1 MKILPAT
8 GCALT
13 FAATL
18 PLSLQADRLPH
29 IILLMTDQ
37 QRWDAMGC
45 TSGGIVV
52 TPHLDR
58 LAAEGTRFA
67 HAYTSCPSSTPARS
81 GLLTGLSPWH
91 HGLLGYGDVAEHC
104 RFEMPRLLRELG
116 YYTFGIGKMHWHPQR
131 TKHGFHE
138 VLLDESGRVEDENF
152 VSDYRQWFQ
161 LHCPGGNPDA
171 TGIGWNDH
179 GAAVYVPDEALHPTR
194 WTGETACELI
204 RSYDTATDTPL
215 FLKVSFAR
223 PHSPYDP
230 PKRWL
235 DLYEEKEIPPC
246 VVYAGGL
253 HEKFGVL
260 KLVQAFTEADIPNYE
275 LKLYGSGQA
284 VEKMKELSK
293 ENLKIKYMGVVP
305 VSEIEV
311 QERRAVLLVNPRPT
325 SEEFTKY
332 SFPSKTLEYMV
343 SGTPLLTTM
352 LPGIPKEYFDY
363 VYTFGDETVKGMRDT
378 LCRVLNF
385 APDDLKKKGMAGKD
399 FVLKEKNNVIQ
410 GEKIV
415 DFMGKV

>member
-1 MKILPAT
+1 MRIVLLSKTCSEKTYTKIFNERNRKFVDPSQKFFLLLLRGIMKTKKAELRCISVIPVSGNCHSKKIWKKSAEKENDITYIYPGFINIGVLRFLTITITLLYQSLRDISHKDCVIYDPTDLCVSVVAGILKMWKRVKT
-8 GCALT
+8 VALIT
-13 FAATL
+13 DI
-18 PLSLQADRLPH
+18 PSLVTAIGHRKQKGLKARLQEQYDIIADRL
-29 IILLMTDQ
+29 M
-37 QRWDAMGC
+37 R
-45 TSGGIVV
+45 
-52 TPHLDR
+52 
-58 LAAEGTRFA
+58 
-67 HAYTSCPSSTPARS
+67 
-81 GLLTGLSPWH
+81 
-91 HGLLGYGDVAEHC
+91 YGD
-104 RFEMPRLLRELG
+104 G
-116 YYTFGIGKMHWHPQR
+116 YIFLTEQMN
-131 TKHGFHE
+131 E
-138 VLLDESGRVEDENF
+138 VVNKYNKPYIVIEGSVDGDMEDANI
-152 VSDYRQWFQ
+152 S
-161 LHCPGGNPDA
+161 N
-171 TGIGWNDH
+171 
-179 GAAVYVPDEALHPTR
+179 
-194 WTGETACELI
+194 
-204 RSYDTATDTPL
+204 
-215 FLKVSFAR
+215 
-223 PHSPYDP
+223 
-230 PKRWL
+230 
-235 DLYEEKEIPPC
+235 EEKGIPPC

-284 VEKMKELSK
+284 VEKIKELSK

-410 GEKIV
+410 AEKIV